1 MHFPVIFE
9 LFADHEILFTHIT
22 MFCCCGVHCESRFSE
37 NDLYFNSPFM
47 MTQLSELLF
56 LHQYLIFSIG
66 LNSAL
71 FSIVQHYSSLF
82 RIIHHCS
89 ALFSIVQHCSREL
102 KTSCRQPI
110 PQCLKSIL
118 DRRRQRVFNSRSCR
132 WVPSTLL
139 STSIYNFYNSP
150 LPHFLLPKTI
160 VLCCN
165 RMSPHLKFYNFSW

>member
-1 MHFPVIFE
+1 
-9 LFADHEILFTHIT
+9 

-37 NDLYFNSPFM
+37 NDLSFNFPFKM
-47 MTQLSELLF
+47 KQLSELLF

-102 KTSCRQPI
+102 KTSCRQPV

-139 STSIYNFYNSP
+139 STSTTSTIYHFRIFFWRKQLFCAATECHHTLNS
-150 LPHFLLPKTI
+150 TI
-160 VLCCN
+160 LAGE
-165 RMSPHLKFYNFSW
+165 SETIKHSFSKLILHN